1 MGDCFFI
8 QYLGGVV
15 NLCAVYKGRFFRY
28 NKNRIGGMG
37 MDERAQLLRA
47 ARGGNAEAFERL
59 CAPYESLVYYHCLSL
74 LHSREDAQDA
84 AQESMLRAYRAMS
97 GFRGG
102 SGVATWLYRIAHN
115 VCLDMLRKRG
125 AGPEPTSL
133 EELRERGFDAP
144 AEEKMPDERYEARA
158 ELERLWTIVQAMP
171 EDLRVMLYLR
181 HQKGYSYEELAE
193 AMGMPMGTVKS
204 KLGRA
209 RERIRKQLEEA

>member
-1 MGDCFFI
+1 
-8 QYLGGVV
+8 
-15 NLCAVYKGRFFRY
+15 
-28 NKNRIGGMG
+28 

-47 ARGGNAEAFERL
+47 ARDGNADAFERL

-74 LHSREDAQDA
+74 LRSQEDAQDA
-84 AQESMLRAYRAMS
+84 AQESMLRAYRAMP

-125 AGPEPTSL
+125 AGQEPTSL
-133 EELRERGFDAP
+133 DELREQGFDAP
-144 AEEKMPDERYEARA
+144 AEEKTPDERYETHA
-158 ELERLWTIVQAMP
+158 ELERLWAVVQALP

-181 HQKGYSYEELAE
+181 HRKGYSYEELSE